1 MRKLRQPFSYRFT
14 TVKALFH
21 KHDQIDQSFLV
32 PWIKQN
38 IYFFK
43 CLIVA
48 IQKCWQ
54 LFGTAWKLSTRER
67 DGREEQWCNNKRFNH
82 YCDLHEKTYSTWH
95 RGAMCKA
102 KPHHLF
108 HMSACLRSKRNPPPK
123 PQHSWFSQWF
133 IAWTSS
139 TKLPSHI
146 QQSARPASNDYSI
159 YNHIFATYSQRRT
172 RERTAHVMRIIHRR
186 VLKRS

>member
-48 IQKCWQ
+48 NQKCWQ

-108 HMSACLRSKRNPPPK
+108 HMSACLRSKRNPPPNRSTADS
-123 PQHSWFSQWF
+123 HSDSLLGQVRLNFLL
-133 IAWTSS
+133 TSS
-139 TKLPSHI
+139 RALGQRLTTTAFTITSLPRIHKEE
-146 QQSARPASNDYSI
+146 QE
-159 YNHIFATYSQRRT
+159 
-172 RERTAHVMRIIHRR
+172 REPLMSWELFIGGF
-186 VLKRS
+186 